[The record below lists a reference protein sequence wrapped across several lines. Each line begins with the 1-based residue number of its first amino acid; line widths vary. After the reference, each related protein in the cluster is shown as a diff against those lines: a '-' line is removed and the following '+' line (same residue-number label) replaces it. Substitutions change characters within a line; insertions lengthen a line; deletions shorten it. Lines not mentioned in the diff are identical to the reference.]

1 MKTMADNHDLYFK
14 TEVLLLAD
22 VFEGFRSFCLANYE
36 LYPCLVFHRSWIG
49 FRCSIQRVVTEY
61 RHAAV
66 GRKRNSWRNLSDPF
80 MHEAYDPSNPT
91 KYIIYLDANNLY
103 GWAMCQPL
111 PNGGFKWMQPRC
123 LAEGLTDFDDWQDFL
138 VSLKLILSIRK
149 SHTLFTTI
157 IPFPLRG

>member
-1 MKTMADNHDLYFK
+1 MSCELRAVPLFGISPLLDWLPMLYSK
-14 TEVLLLAD
+14 GRNIDMPLL
-22 VFEGFRSFCLANYE
+22 VE
-36 LYPCLVFHRSWIG
+36 
-49 FRCSIQRVVTEY
+49 
-61 RHAAV
+61 
-66 GRKRNSWRNLSDPF
+66 KRNSWRNLSDPF

-111 PNGGFKWMQPRC
+111 PNGGFKWMQLRC